1 MIRDDLSQL
10 DAIYFPVDGSVFITA
25 PPGYGKTYVIGER
38 MKYLISSGYI
48 KPPQKLLALTFSN
61 AAANEMKDRID
72 RVLRN
77 SEVYIDIMNFHSFA
91 YYLLRLYGNY
101 IGVSRNFKI
110 VSEREKNK
118 FKKNFLDNYITSNP
132 TSGLKIYDLISQ
144 YNSWYIKKHLQSKE
158 YTTKFQELFEH
169 LRNSMNEEL
178 ISSSNV
184 DYDHLLF
191 KSIELLQKNP
201 CIRNYFF
208 DKYKIIL
215 ADEFQDTNRIQYEL

>member
-1 MIRDDLSQL
+1 
-10 DAIYFPVDGSVFITA
+10 
-25 PPGYGKTYVIGER
+25 

-118 FKKNFLDNYITSNP
+118 FKKNFLDFAVIT
-132 TSGLKIYDLISQ
+132 
-144 YNSWYIKKHLQSKE
+144 
-158 YTTKFQELFEH
+158 
-169 LRNSMNEEL
+169 
-178 ISSSNV
+178 
-184 DYDHLLF
+184 
-191 KSIELLQKNP
+191 
-201 CIRNYFF
+201 
-208 DKYKIIL
+208 
-215 ADEFQDTNRIQYEL
+215 